1 MNDEEYMQWMSMYK
15 HFMNQ
20 AEFVIDED
28 MIRPMYKQ
36 PVLLIMNSMRK
47 AAKSKDFIEMKK
59 LLNIFKNADPE
70 LIDESKLLP
79 IAQQYLSHPSDELE
93 QSPQASSTFNA
104 NVCTEEKMIK
114 CFL

>member
-1 MNDEEYMQWMSMYK
+1 
-15 HFMNQ
+15 
-20 AEFVIDED
+20 

-79 IAQQYLSHPSDELE
+79 IAQQYLSDDGTEKIDPSNKLE
-93 QSPQASSTFNA
+93 APSKFNA
-104 NVCTEEKMIK
+104 NVCHDHILCRLNIQKLY
-114 CFL
+114 F

>member
-28 MIRPMYKQ
+28 IIRPMYKQ

-79 IAQQYLSHPSDELE
+79 IAQQYLSKDGIQKLDPSNKFE
-93 QSPQASSTFNA
+93 QSSSTFSA
-104 NVCTEEKMIK
+104 NV
-114 CFL
+114 